1 MLRNDIDDCS
11 FVPFVFWGFR
21 EKYENRWNDKL
32 WIWIA
37 ERQHLSLPPQQD
49 PFISSHF
56 AHPELRLH
64 KARPLITAVYLL
76 ALFVTILQ
84 NPKKTFCVTMTTTVG
99 RVIPKHF
106 SAKRKKI
113 NVDDTT
119 SSSATVFCMFSSF
132 RYLYNG
138 ERDDWQAHCI
148 LFSIA
153 KFPKGSNCCEIFGGI
168 KMWYVKRNNCRGR

>member
-1 MLRNDIDDCS
+1 MIVVS
-11 FVPFVFWGFR
+11 FLLYFGVSER
-21 EKYENRWNDKL
+21 TYKNRWNDKL

-84 NPKKTFCVTMTTTVG
+84 NPNKNLLRYYDNHSGQGHPQTLFGQKEKNKRWRQSKQAAVRQCSVCFLPSDIFTMG
-99 RVIPKHF
+99 KEMIDRP
-106 SAKRKKI
+106 
-113 NVDDTT
+113 
-119 SSSATVFCMFSSF
+119 
-132 RYLYNG
+132 
-138 ERDDWQAHCI
+138 
-148 LFSIA
+148 IA
-153 KFPKGSNCCEIFGGI
+153 FYSPSLNSPKGSNCCEIFGGI

>member
-1 MLRNDIDDCS
+1 MIVDFVS
-11 FVPFVFWGFR
+11 FVFLGCR
-21 EKYENRWNDKL
+21 EKYKNRWNDKL

-37 ERQHLSLPPQQD
+37 ERQHPSLPPQQD

-56 AHPELRLH
+56 AHPELRQH
-64 KARPLITAVYLL
+64 RARPLITAVYRL

-84 NPKKTFCVTMTTTVG
+84 NPKNLLRCYDNHSGQGHPQTLFGQKE
-99 RVIPKHF
+99 
-106 SAKRKKI
+106 KI
-113 NVDDTT
+113 NVDDKA
-119 SSSATVFCMFSSF
+119 SSSATVFCMLYSF

-153 KFPKGSNCCEIFGGI
+153 KFPKGSNCCEIFRRHQDVI
-168 KMWYVKRNNCRGR
+168 REKEQLPRQIIYW

>member
-1 MLRNDIDDCS
+1 MIVVS
-11 FVPFVFWGFR
+11 FLLYFGVS
-21 EKYENRWNDKL
+21 EKSTKTGEMTSYEYELQKGS
-32 WIWIA
+32 IS
-37 ERQHLSLPPQQD
+37 LS
-49 PFISSHF
+49 
-56 AHPELRLH
+56 ATT
-64 KARPLITAVYLL
+64 ARPFHILSFRTSRITPTQSEATNYCCIP
-76 ALFVTILQ
+76 ACFTCH
-84 NPKKTFCVTMTTTVG
+84 NTAKPKKKPSALLWQPQWAGSSPNTF
-99 RVIPKHF
+99 RPKG
-106 SAKRKKI
+106 KKI
-113 NVDDTT
+113 NVDDKA